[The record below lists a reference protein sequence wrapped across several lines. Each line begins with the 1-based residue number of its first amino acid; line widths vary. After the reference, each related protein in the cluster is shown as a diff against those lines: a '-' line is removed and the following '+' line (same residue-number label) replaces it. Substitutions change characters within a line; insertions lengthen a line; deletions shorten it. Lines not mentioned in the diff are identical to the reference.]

1 MKRESDFSFKEEIYT
16 YIGSSRTP
24 ILSAL
29 SGISFPDPAYEMIR
43 KNSNSYSIEYVYE
56 GEGAIQENDK
66 IYKVKTGDFFILHPN
81 TYHHYYSNPKNPWK
95 KIWFLTDGDNDF
107 FTGLLSIYKIKDITY
122 IPNINSPLE
131 LETIFTLLKE
141 ESGNVTK
148 DLEILSFNL
157 IQNLANIIHNRPK
170 HETVASRAKYF
181 IDRKIKTQLTVEEIA
196 TYVSVSTGYLSRVF
210 KEAYGMSPNQYI
222 LYAKINL
229 AKTLLEK
236 TQLSIHR
243 ISEELA
249 FFDVS
254 HFSRSFKKLT
264 GNSPSQYKRKDN
276 DTNGM

>member
-1 MKRESDFSFKEEIYT
+1 MRRESDFSFKEEIYT

-29 SGISFPDPAYEMIR
+29 AGISFPDPTYEIMR
-43 KNSNSYSIEYVYE
+43 KNSNSYSIEYIYE

-66 IYKVKTGDFFILHPN
+66 IYKVRRGDFFILHPN
-81 TYHHYYSNPKNPWK
+81 TYHHYYSNPKKPWK

-107 FTGLLSIYKIKDITY
+107 LSGLLSIYKIRDITY

-131 LETIFTLLKE
+131 LEDIFTLLKE
-141 ESGNVTK
+141 ESKNITK
-148 DLEILSFNL
+148 DLERLSYYL
-157 IQNLANIIHNRPK
+157 VQNLAHIIHNRPK

-181 IDRKIKTQLTVEEIA
+181 IDRKIKTHLTVDEIA
-196 TYVSVSTGYLSRVF
+196 KYVSVSTGYLSRVF

-229 AKTLLEK
+229 AKTFLEK
-236 TQLSIHR
+236 TQLSIHQ

-264 GNSPSQYKRKDN
+264 GHSPTQHKERIN
-276 DTNGM
+276 INT